1 MACSGKG
8 ITTAPMALCT
18 RFATS
23 WAAVEKH
30 LPEKALRGL
39 VMLVR
44 TTRKLYHIND
54 LYIYII
60 IYLCVCAYIYL
71 FIYLFV
77 YLCIH
82 LFIRLF
88 ISIHIECTGRHM
100 YTCTQFSNLLY
111 PPCISI
117 CLSICRSIY
126 LSNSIHL
133 YNLYI

>member
-54 LYIYII
+54 LSIYIYII
-60 IYLCVCAYIYL
+60 IHLCVCVRAY
-71 FIYLFV
+71 IYLFV
-77 YLCIH
+77 YLCIYS
-82 LFIRLF
+82 FIYSF
-88 ISIHIECTGRHM
+88 IYF
-100 YTCTQFSNLLY
+100 YTY
-111 PPCISI
+111 
-117 CLSICRSIY
+117 RM
-126 LSNSIHL
+126 HR
-133 YNLYI
+133 